1 MFCTKCA
8 QNFFF
13 SLAALTWYDTVYFK
27 HTANDISGDLE
38 VVDTERPTQKVIVI
52 EFLLSHDCIDIFKN
66 LMLWTEYLYPTKLL
80 C

>member
-1 MFCTKCA
+1 MFRTKCA

-27 HTANDISGDLE
+27 ANDISGDLE
-38 VVDTERPTQKVIVI
+38 VVDTERSTEKVIVI
-52 EFLLSHDCIDIFKN
+52 KFLLSHDCVDIFKN
-66 LMLWTEYLYPTKLL
+66 LMLWTEYLYPTKFL